1 MPNVGDIAPEFEL
14 MTQDHSRK
22 VKLSDLRGKTVVPLF
37 YPMDFLPVCTTEHC
51 SFTAA
56 FGQIAPDKD
65 TVVFGVST
73 YSSFAHAAFKKQF
86 ISVYDLLAD
95 PTAQN
100 GESVRHVH
108 GRRTLQLRQT
118 RHGGGG

>member
-56 FGQIAPDKD
+56 FGQIALVRISTGGASSGCACCSNLSPISTK
-65 TVVFGVST
+65 VQRWKASKPFFRGKGFGVSM
-73 YSSFAHAAFKKQF
+73 
-86 ISVYDLLAD
+86 
-95 PTAQN
+95 
-100 GESVRHVH
+100 
-108 GRRTLQLRQT
+108 
-118 RHGGGG
+118 